1 LRQAVNGLTMK
12 IETLQTVVSDLMS
25 IKSKFTQ
32 QPATPHVGRIP
43 VSGSLVQT
51 YLEGTPGARPV
62 SFIMKE
68 ANARVSLLISKSSEL
83 LTRAKLIHADTDQS
97 SAGDTEDESEEEL
110 TLREKLAEA
119 LVN

>member
-1 LRQAVNGLTMK
+1 MCCKRWLIISLPGPPYTSNPILTNFTSVIIGTIDTVTEENISLRQAVNGLTMK

-32 QPATPHVGRIP
+32 QPATPHVGRFP

-68 ANARVSLLISKSSEL
+68 ANARVS
-83 LTRAKLIHADTDQS
+83 
-97 SAGDTEDESEEEL
+97 
-110 TLREKLAEA
+110 
-119 LVN
+119 